1 MRDGLQMQV
10 IEPQHHL
17 PHDIDSLSLRE
28 TFQFLKTFEQLSALH
43 NLWNYII
50 IVFIFQ
56 QINNSD
62 DFRMTFAPQ
71 DAELI
76 F

>member
-1 MRDGLQMQV
+1 MRDWLQMQV
-10 IEPQHHL
+10 VEPQHNL
-17 PHDIDSLSLRE
+17 PDNIDRLSLCE

-43 NLWNYII
+43 NLWNDII

-62 DFRMTFAPQ
+62 DFRMTFATQ